1 MKAVMD
7 GMEGGMVVR
16 RVRMWYGGM
25 VPNGNGPG
33 SDPLSCQM
41 QSSLRETRIF
51 QPYP

>member
-16 RVRMWYGGM
+16 RVRMWYGM